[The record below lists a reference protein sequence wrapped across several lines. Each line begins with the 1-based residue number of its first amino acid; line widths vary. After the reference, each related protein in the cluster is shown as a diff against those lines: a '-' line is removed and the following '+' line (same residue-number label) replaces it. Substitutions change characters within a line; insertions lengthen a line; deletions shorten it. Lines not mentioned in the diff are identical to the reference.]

1 MEAMNL
7 TNHFLIA
14 TPSLAD
20 PNFQQT
26 VTYICAHNTEG
37 AMGIIINRPMSID
50 LGDVLLQ
57 MNLEPLSDEIRA
69 TTIYQGGPVQQDR
82 GFIIYNPPS
91 HWDSTINVSGQLGV
105 ATSRDILEAISRGQG
120 PGHALVALGYAGW
133 GSGQLEHEIADNAW
147 LNCPAD
153 AHILFEVPCEQ
164 RWRAA
169 VGLLGIDL
177 EQLSPDIGHA

>member
-1 MEAMNL
+1 MNL
-7 TNHFLIA
+7 TDNFLIA

-20 PNFQQT
+20 PNFQHT
-26 VTYICAHNTEG
+26 VTYICAHNEEG

-50 LGDVLLQ
+50 LGDVLSQ
-57 MNLEPLSDEIRA
+57 MDLEPLTDEIRA

-91 HWDSTINVSGQLGV
+91 QWDSTINVSEQLGV

-153 AHILFEVPCEQ
+153 THILFEVPNEQ
-164 RWRAA
+164 RWQAA

-177 EQLSPDIGHA
+177 NQLSPDIGHS